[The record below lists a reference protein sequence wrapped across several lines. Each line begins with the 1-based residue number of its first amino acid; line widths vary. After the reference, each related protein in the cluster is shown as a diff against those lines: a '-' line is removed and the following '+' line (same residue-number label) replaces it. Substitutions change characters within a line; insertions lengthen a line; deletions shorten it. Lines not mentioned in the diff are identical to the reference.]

1 MKIVALAGSIVGS
14 KTRTA
19 TQKMVEM
26 LQEKYPQHEV
36 TLLDL
41 ADYQLVFSDGRNY
54 FEYEGDTKYVTETI
68 MAADAIVI
76 GTPTFQASIPAT
88 LKNIFDLLPV
98 NAFRDKVVSVIVTAG
113 TSKHYLMVEQQLKP
127 ILAYMKAHIVPTY
140 VFIEEKDFLR
150 KEIVNDDVLFRL
162 ERLAEDTAM
171 VTEAFAE
178 IRAKKD
184 AEYDF

>member
-68 MAADAIVI
+68 MVRRCNRYWDANI
-76 GTPTFQASIPAT
+76 PSIY
-88 LKNIFDLLPV
+88 
-98 NAFRDKVVSVIVTAG
+98 
-113 TSKHYLMVEQQLKP
+113 TSYIKKHL
-127 ILAYMKAHIVPTY
+127 
-140 VFIEEKDFLR
+140 
-150 KEIVNDDVLFRL
+150 
-162 ERLAEDTAM
+162 
-171 VTEAFAE
+171 
-178 IRAKKD
+178 
-184 AEYDF
+184 

>member
-14 KTRTA
+14 KTKTA
-19 TQKMVEM
+19 INKVVEI
-26 LQEKYPQHEV
+26 LQDKYKEHEV

-41 ADYQLVFSDGRNY
+41 AEYKMEFSDGRNY
-54 FEYEGDTKYVTETI
+54 FEYDGDTKYVTETI
-68 MAADAIVI
+68 MAADVIVI

-98 NAFRDKVVSVIVTAG
+98 NAFRDKVVSIVVTAG
-113 TSKHYLMVEQQLKP
+113 TSKHYLMIEQQLKP

-162 ERLAEDTAM
+162 DRLAEDTVM
-171 VTEAFAE
+171 VADAFAE